1 MLNAAGRERRCT
13 SIIAVPEAV
22 QADGCRV
29 AEAGLA
35 MFCVAGKAN
44 SRGCAAIDLNVKFPF
59 APHVLKSLKASLLAT
74 TAICAVMVLPHPASA
89 QSPTGGSV
97 VAGTAGISQAGAVTN
112 INQSSQKAIIN
123 WQGFSVGAQNTVNFN
138 QPNSS
143 AATLNR
149 VIGNEQSIIDG
160 AINANGQVFIVN
172 SAGVLFG
179 KGSQVN
185 VGGIVA
191 STLDISNNDFMAG
204 NYKFTG
210 TSNASVV
217 NQGRIRARGGGEGG
231 GYVALLGKTVSN
243 EGMIAARLGTV
254 AMAAGEKITLNFGG
268 DSLVDVTIDKGT
280 LNALVQ
286 NKRAIIANGGQVIM
300 TARAAD
306 QVLSAQVNN
315 SGLIQARTMAALKG
329 GSNGGKVKLGKII
342 LYAHGGTTNVSGKL
356 DASAPKGGNGGFI
369 ETSGDHVRIADS
381 AVITT
386 SAASGTSGT
395 WLVDPTDF
403 NINVGGNLLT
413 TSGIGVD
420 ALKTMLSLNNVII
433 TTAAGGNEN
442 GDININTSLNWTGAN
457 PALANSLTLNA
468 AGDINVNATVLWN
481 QNTLTLNAG
490 KNVNVNNVMTA
501 TGSAN
506 FAATYG
512 NGTNADGT
520 PNGLYTFYGTDGA
533 AGGTFFGKINFS
545 GTGTLTLNGQLH
557 SIAAGTIINNVAAL
571 NAAKT
576 NPAGSYVLGADFAL
590 NAAANWTTSLDNGA
604 AFTGTFN
611 GLGHRLSPFVTTAT
625 SLFGNIGSTA
635 TISNLG
641 ISGANVTASAG
652 STKTS
657 EGILADINQGTIINS
672 FTAGTLAVSAA
683 SVSAGHL
690 VGTNSGL
697 IAQSHSIPI
706 INGVQVIGGGL
717 VGTNTGSIIDSGAWA
732 PAATQ
737 IMSGTAST
745 ITYTGGLVGVND
757 GSIARSYS
765 KMQIRLSGA
774 ALGSNALTGGFV
786 GLNTGTIDQSYAD
799 VAPATGSIYL
809 AGRYVAGFVGSN
821 TGIITNAYATSAVT
835 GGALNTWDAGFA
847 YKNSGTIA
855 NSYAVSQSPDNSK
868 PRYGFVFD
876 NTGGTITNSYWSSTA
891 ISGPG
896 ASDNSPAKQLSTTPI
911 GSATNCRTDM
921 CEAST
926 FASYADFDPTI
937 WGASVSGYPILRN
950 MLVYI
955 RTNNPTEYGFVGP
968 NRGAGDLNL
977 SALGLQ
983 GGGGIP
989 LSNVTNN
996 AVGSDVIT
1004 AGPRNPFGV
1013 IRQNGYIDAGAQA
1026 AGKVLT
1032 GPYANF
1038 NGVVIVNPIPL
1049 TIYDVVSD
1057 KTYDGT
1063 TSATLVGSLPSNGG
1077 LYGMPE
1083 GQTLTI
1089 NYTSATFA
1097 DKNAG
1102 FDKTVNLTYTVSDG
1116 AGGGKLSNFILPTTT
1131 TATITPKSVI
1141 AAVAGQDKVYD
1152 GTSNATVTFQL
1163 PGTIAGDNLS
1173 LNYGATFADKNA
1185 GQNKTVIVSGLNL
1198 TGTDA
1203 ANYTLLNAALQNTT
1217 IQTTASITPRPVNLL
1232 GNRAADGT
1240 ASFFAPNLTVM
1251 NAVGG
1256 DQVQIG
1262 GTAQLGS
1269 AAAGTQSITNL
1280 SALTL
1285 NNPNYT
1291 LVGSVGSVVIGGNNL
1306 VLSGAAPGGT
1316 SIATVGSTTTITQTT
1331 DKAILDWQRFSV
1343 AAGETLTFV
1352 QPAATSVILNRV
1364 IGNEASVI
1372 AGALNANGRVFIV
1385 NSAGVLFQAGSQVNV
1400 GALVASTLNISN
1412 SNFNAG
1418 NYLFTATA
1426 AGAGSIVAKGDI
1438 VITEGGFLAFGA
1450 GSVANNS
1457 GSVTARSGKAVLA
1470 AADNLTLTL
1479 NSADRGLAGYGV
1491 ASLSGSIT
1499 AGGSINVS
1507 ANGGSDGSL
1516 DTAGNGI
1523 MTPNLTLNTGAAGTW
1538 SLIQNSIVVGSDA
1551 MPSGT
1556 VLGNALATT
1565 NLSLRALT
1573 GEVIVNDAI
1582 QWAAN
1587 TGLALNAATNININR
1602 AIMATGDRAKFAMTY
1617 GGDYNIL
1624 TPASFSGAVLTLPE
1638 LRQVIVTVV
1647 NPNGTKAGNSLEPVY
1662 DEDGNPVYEIVP
1674 GSGDPVAKLNT
1685 SGGFYGSITLSGD
1698 HGSNR
1703 DLTINNQ
1710 GYRLIRD
1717 QTQLAAISGTT
1728 DRYALAQNLNL
1739 SGTTYTGPVVSTL
1752 ANGSTFAGLG
1762 HVIDG
1767 LTINIAINNSSI
1779 NKPNVG
1785 LFGSV
1790 VGSTIRDLGMTNAN
1804 INVSNTS
1811 FNLLGV
1817 GALAGSLSFA
1827 NVSTLRGVYSTGA
1840 VTATGNN
1847 STGGLIGQIQDSGS
1861 TTAYHTLTDAFSSA
1875 VISSNS
1881 QVGGLV
1887 GSASGV
1893 SATRLHATGNVTGGS
1908 GGGLFG
1914 FFQTS
1919 SPLASLSYS
1928 YASGAVNRG
1937 SGLGGLIGSVYAD
1950 YGTSAITANAV
1961 TNSFASGAVNGGASL
1976 GGLIGSMSMANGTAV
1991 LNNTYASGAVTANFP
2006 TVITTGDGTGGLVGY
2021 INIGTG
2027 SVAIKNSHATG
2038 AVTVAPGYGGTNFG
2052 TTGYSGGLVGNFN
2065 DADSGSLISN
2075 SYATGDVVSSK
2086 GYGGGLAGW
2095 LYGVSIAPVTYATG
2109 NVTCYNICGGLV
2121 GFISNGNPAAQAI
2134 SIRGVYSTGTVT
2146 ATSPPTGGGLGTV
2159 FVGALIGQV
2168 GSQRLTIAD
2177 TVAYNAAGN
2186 PGMAGIGNAAL
2197 AAQFNVGSNGARGL
2211 NAGQL
2216 ADARFYANGTINQVL
2231 ADRANAAQAA
2241 AVQQAAAQAAVAQ
2254 QGVAAQ
2260 GASIANSVSNNART
2274 SSMTPP
2280 DLSASE
2286 AGTRAAKSEK
2296 SAAIEESVKSVD
2308 DAVKADDK
2316 RQEQERAREQARRRA
2331 AAQASHRGQAG
2342 GGGLGA
2348 TIRSIDVNGQR
2359 FNLDGGGAP
2368 KPDAPAQ
2375 PPQ

>member
-1 MLNAAGRERRCT
+1 
-13 SIIAVPEAV
+13 
-22 QADGCRV
+22 
-29 AEAGLA
+29 
-35 MFCVAGKAN
+35 MFCVAGEAN
-44 SRGCAAIDLNVKFPF
+44 SRDCAAVDLNVKFPF
-59 APHVLKSLKASLLAT
+59 APRVLKSLKASLLAT
-74 TAICAVMVLPHPASA
+74 TAVCAVMVLPHPASA

-204 NYKFTG
+204 NYKFSG

-243 EGMIAARLGTV
+243 EGVIAARLGTV

-268 DSLVDVTIDKGT
+268 DSLLDVTIDKGT

-300 TARAAD
+300 TAKAAD

-315 SGLIQARTMAALKG
+315 SGVIQARTMAALKG
-329 GSNGGKVKLGKII
+329 GSNGGSVRIGKIK
-342 LYAHGGTTNVSGKL
+342 LLAHGGTTNVSGKL

-369 ETSGDHVRIADS
+369 ETSGDHVKIADD
-381 AVITT
+381 AVINT
-386 SAASGTSGT
+386 SSVHGSTGT

-403 NINVGGNLLT
+403 NISFGAATLT
-413 TSGIGVD
+413 TSGIGAD
-420 ALKTMLSLNNVII
+420 TLKSMLTLNNVVI

-442 GDININTSLNWTGAN
+442 GDININTTLNWTGTN
-457 PALANSLTLNA
+457 PRLTNSLTLNA

-481 QNTLTLNAG
+481 QNTITLNAA
-490 KNVNVNNVMTA
+490 KNVNVNQAMTA
-501 TGSAN
+501 SGSAN
-506 FAATYG
+506 FAATCG

-520 PNGLYTFYGTDGA
+520 PNGLYTFWGTNGQPGGSF
-533 AGGTFFGKINFS
+533 AGRVNFT
-545 GTGTLTLNGQLH
+545 GTGTLSLNGQVH
-557 SIAAGTIINNVAAL
+557 SIAAGTIINNATAL
-571 NAAKT
+571 NLAKT
-576 NPAGSYVLGADFAL
+576 KSEGSFVMGADFAV
-590 NAAANWTTSLDNGA
+590 ASWTAPFGTDVTP
-604 AFTGTFN
+604 FTKTFN
-611 GLGHRLSPFVTTAT
+611 GLGHRLSSFVTTAT

-641 ISGANVTASAG
+641 IGGVNIAASAG

-657 EGILADINQGTIINS
+657 QGVLADDNAGKIINS
-672 FTAGTLAVSAA
+672 FTDGTLNASAA
-683 SVSAGHL
+683 SANVGHL

-706 INGVQVIGGGL
+706 INGVTKVGGGL
-717 VGTNTGSIIDSGAWA
+717 VGINTGSIIDSSAWGPSA
-732 PAATQ
+732 NQ
-737 IMSGTAST
+737 VMSGTAST
-745 ITYTGGLVGVND
+745 ITYTGGLVGVNA

-765 KMQIRLSGA
+765 KIQIRLSGA
-774 ALGSNALTGGFV
+774 AIDPLQSNALTGGFV
-786 GLNTGTIDQSYAD
+786 GWNTVTGKIDQSYAD
-799 VAPATGSIYL
+799 VTQGVEGYL

-821 TGIITNAYATSAVT
+821 AGIITNAYTTSAVT

-847 YKNSGTIA
+847 YRNSGTGTIA
-855 NSYAVSQSPDNSK
+855 NSYAVSHSPDNSK
-868 PRYGFVFD
+868 SRYGFVFD
-876 NTGGTITNSYWSSTA
+876 NTGTITNSYWSSTTV
-891 ISGPG
+891 SGATVG
-896 ASDNSPAKQLSTTPI
+896 DISPAKQLSTTPI
-911 GSATNCRTDM
+911 GSSPNCVTNN

-926 FASYADFDPTI
+926 FASYARFDRAI
-937 WGASVSGYPILRN
+937 WGASVSGYPVLRN
-950 MLVYI
+950 ILVYI
-955 RTNNPTEYGFVGP
+955 VTANNTQTGTVTMYGDANNVGEVASGP
-968 NRGAGDLNL
+968 SDLQL
-977 SALGLQ
+977 SGSFGYQ
-983 GGGGIP
+983 GGGGRFGGVNGTGI
-989 LSNVTNN
+989 
-996 AVGSDVIT
+996 
-1004 AGPRNPFGV
+1004 GPDTINSFSL
-1013 IRQNGYIDAGAQA
+1013 IFNNGYIDAGAQA
-1026 AGKVLT
+1026 PGKVLN
-1032 GPYANF
+1032 GPYSNF
-1038 NGVVIVNPIPL
+1038 KGMVLVNPRPL
-1049 TIYDVVSD
+1049 TISDVVNS

-1063 TSATLVGSLPSNGG
+1063 TSATFVSDLPSNGG
-1077 LYGMPE
+1077 LYGLVE
-1083 GQTLTI
+1083 GQTLAI
-1089 NYTSATFA
+1089 SYTSAAFA
-1097 DKNAG
+1097 DKNASSDG
-1102 FDKTVNLTYTVSDG
+1102 DKIVNLTYTVSNG
-1116 AGGGKLSNFILPTTT
+1116 TGGGVLRNYTIPTTT
-1131 TATITPKSVI
+1131 TAFIDRKPVI
-1141 AAVAGQDKVYD
+1141 ATAIGQNKVYD
-1152 GTSNATVTFQL
+1152 GTSNATITFQL
-1163 PGTIAGDNLS
+1163 PGAVAGDNLS
-1173 LNYGATFADKNA
+1173 LNYTGATFADKNA
-1185 GQNKTVIVSGLNL
+1185 GQNKTVTVFGLNL

-1203 ANYTLLNAALQNTT
+1203 ANYRLLNAALQDTT

-1316 SIATVGSTTTITQTT
+1316 SIATVGTTTTITQTT

-1457 GSVTARSGKAVLA
+1457 GIVTARSGKAVLA

-1479 NSADRGLAGYGV
+1479 NSADRGLTGYGV
-1491 ASLSGSIT
+1491 ANLSGSIT

-1516 DTAGNGI
+1516 DTVGKGI
-1523 MTPNLTLNTGAAGTW
+1523 MTPNLTLNTGSAGTW

-1551 MPSGT
+1551 MPSGSA
-1556 VLGNALATT
+1556 LGAALATT

-1573 GEVIVNDAI
+1573 GAVVVNDAI

-1587 TGLALNAATNININR
+1587 TGLALNAATDININR
-1602 AIMATGDRAKFAMTY
+1602 AITATGDRAKFAMTY

-1638 LRQVIVTVV
+1638 LRQVVVTVV

-1662 DEDGNPVYEIVP
+1662 DEDGNPVYEVVP
-1674 GSGDPVAKLNT
+1674 GSGDPVAKQNT
-1685 SGGFYGSITLSGD
+1685 SGGFYGSITLSGN
-1698 HGSNR
+1698 HGDNR

-1710 GYRLIRD
+1710 GYLLIRD
-1717 QTQLAAISGTT
+1717 MAQLAAKSGVT

-1739 SGTTYTGPVVSTL
+1739 SGTTYTGPVMATL

-1762 HVIDG
+1762 HTIDG
-1767 LTINIAINNSSI
+1767 LKISNNSAS
-1779 NKPNVG
+1779 NVG
-1785 LFGSV
+1785 LFGTIAT
-1790 VGSTIRDLGMTNAN
+1790 STVRDLGVTNVN
-1804 INVSNTS
+1804 INVGGGN
-1811 FNLLGV
+1811 V
-1817 GALAGSLSFA
+1817 GALAGTV
-1827 NVSTLRGVYSTGA
+1827 NGVSRLRGLYSTGTITGSA
-1840 VTATGNN
+1840 NTTA
-1847 STGGLIGQIQDSGS
+1847 GGLIGAMGGS
-1861 TTAYHTLTDAFSSA
+1861 EPVLPTLTDAYSSVSG
-1875 VISSNS
+1875 VIS
-1881 QVGGLV
+1881 GGLIGYAGDLV
-1887 GSASGV
+1887 
-1893 SATRLHATGNVTGGS
+1893 ATRVHATGS
-1908 GGGLFG
+1908 GG
-1914 FFQTS
+1914 
-1919 SPLASLSYS
+1919 A
-1928 YASGAVNRG
+1928 
-1937 SGLGGLIGSVYAD
+1937 GGLIGSYQPMSPLSKVSYSYA
-1950 YGTSAITANAV
+1950 T
-1961 TNSFASGAVNGGASL
+1961 GASRQ
-1976 GGLIGSMSMANGTAV
+1976 GGLIGSLYPEYFADDKVRVVAVSDSFATGAVTGGGAIGGLIGIVNPTAGALV
-1991 LNNTYASGAVTANFP
+1991 LNNTWASGAVTANDP
-2006 TVITTGDGTGGLVGY
+2006 AITGSDGIGGLVGR
-2021 INIGTG
+2021 IFIPNAGNFSPLASFLIR
-2027 SVAIKNSHATG
+2027 NSHATG
-2038 AVTVAPGYGGTNFG
+2038 AVTVTSGYAAGADPKMV
-2052 TTGYSGGLVGNFN
+2052 GYAGGLVGYFQ
-2065 DADSGSLISN
+2065 DMDKGSVIQN
-2075 SYATGDVVSSK
+2075 SYATGDVNSSK
-2086 GYGGGLAGW
+2086 ENAGGLGGSI
-2095 LYGVSIAPVTYATG
+2095 YGVSIFPLTYATG
-2109 NVTCYNICGGLV
+2109 NVTCLNVCGGLV
-2121 GFISNGNPAAQAI
+2121 GSVGGPSRDFIT
-2134 SIRGVYSTGTVT
+2134 IRGAYTTGTVT
-2146 ATSPPTGGGLGTV
+2146 ATTTGGQV
-2159 FVGALIGQV
+2159 IVGALFGQTTGTPKLTV
-2168 GSQRLTIAD
+2168 GD
-2177 TVAYNAAGN
+2177 NVAFNAAGN
-2186 PGMAGIGNAAL
+2186 PGMPAIGRGNP
-2197 AAQFNVGSNGARGL
+2197 FNVGSNGAQGL
-2211 NAGQL
+2211 NAAQL

-2231 ADRANAAQAA
+2231 ADRATAAQAA

-2274 SSMTPP
+2274 SSLTPP

-2296 SAAIEESVKSVD
+2296 SAAIKESVKSVD
-2308 DAVKADDK
+2308 DAVKAGDK
-2316 RQEQERAREQARRRA
+2316 RQEKERAREQERRRA
-2331 AAQASHRGQAG
+2331 AVQASRRGQAGG

-2375 PPQ
+2375 APH